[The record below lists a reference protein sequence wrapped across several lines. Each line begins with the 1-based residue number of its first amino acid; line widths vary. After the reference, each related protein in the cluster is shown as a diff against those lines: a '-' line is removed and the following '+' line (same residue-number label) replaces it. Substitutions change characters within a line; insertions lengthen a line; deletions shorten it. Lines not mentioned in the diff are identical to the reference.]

1 MTASVFL
8 EHAFAEAEQEL
19 NGFVEALTGWRNAP
33 QLWVDYDRSRTDRD
47 RPWLVKDGADCDR
60 VRGHFRWLAAA
71 TTYAESLAA
80 SMPGA
85 TFKPF
90 EPML

>member
-1 MTASVFL
+1 MTACLFL

-33 QLWVDYDRSRTDRD
+33 QLWVDYDRWTDSE
-47 RPWLVKDGADCDR
+47 RPWAVKDGADRDR
-60 VRGHFRWLAAA
+60 MRGRFRWLAAA

-85 TFKPF
+85 TVERF
-90 EPML
+90 EPMP